1 MTKFLSDLVYLKLR
15 EYSAKV
21 EQLGSKVI
29 SPKMPVRGMGHFA
42 VCTDSEN
49 NDFGIFE
56 VDQAAK

>member
-1 MTKFLSDLVYLKLR
+1 LVYLKLR

-21 EQLGSKVI
+21 EQLESKVI